1 MNQWME
7 SFMVYNCF
15 TGVCRVGEYIVF
27 YGEHWNRA
35 SSCLHS
41 CSWSCGL
48 GRDHGVP
55 FAKAYFTGEGPGFFH
70 KTLFIPILLHG
81 LYDCFLFTAVE
92 ISNSVPEG
100 HEISDKDSGVIL
112 FCFLMFLFTL
122 SLSLRMVY
130 KYLREMRAKQDV
142 KTSDS

>member
-7 SFMVYNCF
+7 SFMVYNGF

-81 LYDCFLFTAVE
+81 LYDCFLLLRYR
-92 ISNSVPEG
+92 IRYQRDMRSV
-100 HEISDKDSGVIL
+100 IKIVVL
-112 FCFLMFLFTL
+112 FCSVFLMFLFTL
-122 SLSLRMVY
+122 GLSLRMVY
-130 KYLREMRAKQDV
+130 EYLREMRAKQDV
-142 KTSDS
+142 KASDS

>member
-92 ISNSVPEG
+92 MSNSVPEG

-112 FCFLMFLFTL
+112 FCFF
-122 SLSLRMVY
+122 
-130 KYLREMRAKQDV
+130 DV
-142 KTSDS
+142 PLYIGFKPSNGVRISSGNACETGCEGL

>member
-55 FAKAYFTGEGPGFFH
+55 FAKAYFTGEGPGFFTRH
-70 KTLFIPILLHG
+70 FSSLSYCMDCMTVFCLL
-81 LYDCFLFTAVE
+81 LLRYRIRYQRDMR
-92 ISNSVPEG
+92 SV
-100 HEISDKDSGVIL
+100 IKIVVL
-112 FCFLMFLFTL
+112 FCSVFLMFLFTL
-122 SLSLRMVY
+122 GLSLRMVY

-142 KTSDS
+142 KASDS